1 MSRDCFVWHGCAQA
15 GEPQGYAF
23 KLATGSRGEAKS
35 VREAASA
42 AGLGD
47 VVPTV
52 FGAFV
57 VDIGDGVH
65 VHCFVTLAM
74 EETVSDQVAAWKRV
88 PLTPRLVNDAI
99 AMVCAIIDFMIYAAG
114 ARRLG
119 LGGWRVET
127 LGIRGGRLYLMDW
140 EDTCRQEDAPAYR
153 RMGGGMKS
161 FCQSLPGSRNATT
174 CVEEE
179 PMHSWLLFLTGMQQ
193 HLVRRWWPRVTCLAR
208 RTLPSTEEVRALGA
222 ALVGELGGAQRR

>member
-1 MSRDCFVWHGCAQA
+1 MVSPRAPTRGQRVQCEFLDITMHWYSAADTYIRATYVGSGMSRDCFVWHGCAQA

-57 VDIGDGVH
+57 VDIGDGVPGLTFIH
-65 VHCFVTLAM
+65 RRVHCFVTLAM

-119 LGGWRVET
+119 LGGWRVAVSYT
-127 LGIRGGRLYLMDW
+127 
-140 EDTCRQEDAPAYR
+140 
-153 RMGGGMKS
+153 
-161 FCQSLPGSRNATT
+161 
-174 CVEEE
+174 
-179 PMHSWLLFLTGMQQ
+179 
-193 HLVRRWWPRVTCLAR
+193 HL
-208 RTLPSTEEVRALGA
+208 TLPTTPYV
-222 ALVGELGGAQRR
+222 